1 MAPMVVATFNI
12 SIATIHLTLNIPI
25 KEMTNLQGSCLIT
38 MQEEMKHVKYILMD
52 EMSFNARNILIK
64 IDSILQHAF
73 PKNAIIPFGGRSI
86 ILVGDFGKLPPM
98 MDKPI
103 YAYRGIEKELWK
115 SF

>member
-1 MAPMVVATFNI
+1 MK
-12 SIATIHLTLNIPI
+12 SID
-25 KEMTNLQGSCLIT
+25 KNLFKAST
-38 MQEEMKHVKYILMD
+38 
-52 EMSFNARNILIK
+52 R
-64 IDSILQHAF
+64 F
-73 PKNAIIPFGGRSI
+73 PKNVIIPFGGRSI